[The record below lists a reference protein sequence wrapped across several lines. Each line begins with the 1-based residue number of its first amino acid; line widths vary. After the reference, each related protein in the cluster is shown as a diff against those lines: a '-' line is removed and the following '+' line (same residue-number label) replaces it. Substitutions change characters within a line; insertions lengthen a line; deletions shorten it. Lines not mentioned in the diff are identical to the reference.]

1 MDLNKLELCLKCR
14 ILTIYCFKFIDIV
27 SCVYLY
33 KYIKFIVI
41 SFQEQIFNKPTTYKN
56 DAINP

>member
-14 ILTIYCFKFIDIV
+14 IRTIYCFKFIDIV
-27 SCVYLY
+27 SCIYLF
-33 KYIKFIVI
+33 KYVKFIVI
-41 SFQEQIFNKPTTYKN
+41 SRQIFNKPTAYKN